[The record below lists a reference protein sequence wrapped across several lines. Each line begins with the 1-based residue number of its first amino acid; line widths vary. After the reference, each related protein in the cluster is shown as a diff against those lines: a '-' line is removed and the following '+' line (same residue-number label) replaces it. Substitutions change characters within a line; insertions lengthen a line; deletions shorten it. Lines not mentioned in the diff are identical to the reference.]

1 MFFKELVRIVIFQGF
16 EDFVFTKSFN
26 DIYFSEEKLLTSNF
40 FLRQL
45 HAGEEA
51 IVILHMNGLCGLLF
65 RTVCRSHSHLPDE
78 RQLQHSRF
86 HAAAYGSSVIACTH
100 AFTRTNR

>member
-1 MFFKELVRIVIFQGF
+1 MSFSKDLKILYSQNHSMIYIFRRKIAYKQ
-16 EDFVFTKSFN
+16 
-26 DIYFSEEKLLTSNF
+26 F

-45 HAGEEA
+45 HAGEEV

-100 AFTRTNR
+100 TFTRTNR

>member
-1 MFFKELVRIVIFQGF
+1 LFFKELVRIVIFQGF

-26 DIYFSEEKLLTSNF
+26 DIYFQKKNCLQAI

-45 HAGEEA
+45 HAGEEV

-100 AFTRTNR
+100 TFTRTNR